1 MGFRISELKPL
12 FFKENPNSQ
21 IWNSHFNLKNQQ
33 KYLICAPSGKGKSS
47 FFNMLAAINKDYN
60 GLIEYE
66 GKLLK
71 DVRTDQL
78 SKFRFMDWSLV
89 FQNLA
94 LFKDLS
100 LEENLNIRGDSEDCM
115 EWLHQLGL
123 EDKLYQRVGHLS
135 YGERQ
140 RLAIIKSLNRPYNF
154 LIMDEPFS
162 HLDAEL
168 KKKALQ
174 LIERDVKIKNASLII
189 FDLEND
195 PRYIDY
201 QKLML

>member
-1 MGFRISELKPL
+1 MGFRISELKPQ

-21 IWNSHFNLKNQQ
+21 IWNSHFHLDDQQ

-47 FFNMLAAINKDYN
+47 FFNMLAAINMDYS
-60 GLIEYE
+60 GRIEYE
-66 GKLLK
+66 GILLK
-71 DVRTDQL
+71 DVSTDQL
-78 SKFRFMDWSLV
+78 SKFRFLEWSLV

-94 LFKDLS
+94 VFNNLS
-100 LEENLNIRGDSEDCM
+100 LAENLNIRGHSEDCM
-115 EWLHQLGL
+115 ELLDQLGL
-123 EDKLYQRVGHLS
+123 KDKLDQNVGHLS

-162 HLDAEL
+162 HLDTEL
-168 KKKALQ
+168 KRKALQ
-174 LIERDVKIKNASLII
+174 LIEKDVEMKNASLII

-195 PRYIDY
+195 PHYDGF